1 MIPETR
7 AKLEQKLNEL
17 GLSVLRTCD
26 YDAILMQL
34 ARLAQ
39 FERMMVEMGEA
50 DKSHRVKDCIAVTRA
65 RQEAPPNMPGYEEMR
80 PLEILDIPTINIEL
94 HRALHDRLEKQVCIN
109 PLRVHAA
116 VAAFV
121 GILCAEV
128 PR

>member
-1 MIPETR
+1 MTPEKR
-7 AKLEQKLNEL
+7 REL
-17 GLSVLRTCD
+17 TKQLADQGLSVLLTRD
-26 YDAILMQL
+26 FDSILMQL

-94 HRALHDRLEKQVCIN
+94 HRALHDRLDKQVCIN
-109 PLRVHAA
+109 PLRLHAA

-121 GILCAEV
+121 GILCAE
-128 PR
+128 PQ